1 LTDSRAIFESET
13 KPLSI
18 PYRAIVSWNSKGQL
32 LNVTV
37 KNKPT
42 ISFHCLKAD
51 PLFVERF
58 KALIQLNSQTLVRRS
73 TGAPDRH
80 IPREVRQRVWQ
91 RYGGKCADCGAVDY
105 LEFDHIVPVA
115 KGGSNSDQ
123 NVQLLCRKCNLQKSD
138 KI

>member
-1 LTDSRAIFESET
+1 
-13 KPLSI
+13 
-18 PYRAIVSWNSKGQL
+18 

-42 ISFHCLKAD
+42 ISFHCLKAA
-51 PLFVERF
+51 PLFAERF

-73 TGAPDRH
+73 AGAPDRH
-80 IPREVRQRVWQ
+80 IPREVRRRVWQ
-91 RYGGKCADCGAVDY
+91 RYSGKCADCGAVDY